1 MEEKERHTSRERKE
15 EEEVGGRNVPPAPL
29 SSLLFC
35 FSCDD
40 VMAFGQKEER
50 EKVDVIDGIRAERN
64 LVPMKSYAAVSG
76 RRSHQER

>member
-15 EEEVGGRNVPPAPL
+15 EEVGGRNVPSAPL

-40 VMAFGQKEER
+40 VMAFGAEGRER